1 MTTPRRRRRSAST
14 TGMEIELAEIA
25 KDISNIKDDIHEI
38 KDAQSNKLVTHDQ
51 LQPFKDKVN
60 FMFKVMFVLLGVMFA
75 GLAAAFFQKVFGQ

>member
-1 MTTPRRRRRSAST
+1 MTPRRRPT
-14 TGMEIELAEIA
+14 TATDIKNAVELAEIA
-25 KDISNIKDDIHEI
+25 KDIANIKDDIHEI
-38 KDAQSNKLVTHDQ
+38 KETQSSKLVTHDQ